1 MKKRIAIVLSVCI
14 LLFIAGGIYIVV
26 TISSSTAKLD
36 HLIMLHQVEILREHL
51 LLQIRKVQ
59 SDLMLKDSA
68 FASSDE
74 TIAAN
79 VRAMQMIST
88 TCKDCHHR
96 QSVQKRL
103 DVLINDVADYKM
115 SQQMFMDSRNPS
127 KRSELQSV
135 AFRKT
140 EKLESM
146 VNGMIHI
153 ANSKLAD
160 STQASLADIARSK
173 TILYVLVAI
182 TPLIAGGLGFF
193 FIRDLAK
200 PVGVLLN
207 ATRRLKSGDLDYR
220 VEGLSKEF
228 AEVATSFNQ
237 MSEALKQQLLQLQE
251 SEKRYRMLFES
262 AGDAIFILEAE
273 GANRGRIVAANRAA
287 ATMHGYTVE
296 EMLKMSIQDLD
307 APAAAEQAS
316 RRIQQI
322 LSGKWITAE
331 IEHIRRDGSVFP
343 VEISAGLLELE
354 GRKYV
359 LAFDRDITERK
370 QMEDMLRQTKQ
381 EWEDTFDTITDM
393 ISIHDREFNIVRAN
407 KAAQEI
413 LGLPLLDHTR
423 AKCYEYYHGKN
434 APPEGCISC
443 ECFRTGEPA
452 SFEVFEP
459 HLDRLF
465 EVRAM
470 PRFDSDRRLT
480 AVIHVL
486 RDITER
492 KRIEETLQ
500 RAEQMK
506 LVGEWATALAHE
518 IKNPLAGIKVSVE
531 VLSEELELKEDKQV
545 VKRAVEEIKRIENLL
560 KSLLNF
566 AKPPKPQLSQT
577 DLNDLLDKTA
587 AFSLKQPTVS
597 KNTEGIIHIVKE
609 FTPGLPHILADPM
622 QLQQIFLN
630 LLLNSIEAMPDGGTL
645 LLKTDLDPAA
655 KAARIEIA
663 DTGKG
668 IELQVQ
674 EKIFEPFFTTKKKG
688 SGLGLAVTKRL
699 IEQHRGDI
707 HLTSEPGKGTVFTIT
722 FPIEVDREEQAA

>member
-14 LLFIAGGIYIVV
+14 LLFIAGGTYIVA
-26 TISSSTAKLD
+26 TIASATAKLD

-59 SDLMLKDSA
+59 SNLMLSNSD

-74 TIAAN
+74 TVATN
-79 VRAMQMIST
+79 VRAMQMISA

-96 QSVQKRL
+96 PAVQKRL
-103 DVLINDVADYKM
+103 DQLINDVADYKM
-115 SQQMFMDSRNPS
+115 AQQLFMASQEPS
-127 KRSELQSV
+127 KRSELQS
-135 AFRKT
+135 AAYRKT

-153 ANSKLAD
+153 ANNKLAD
-160 STQASLADIARSK
+160 NTQASLADIARSK
-173 TILYVLVAI
+173 VILYVLVAI
-182 TPLIAGGLGFF
+182 TPLIAGGLGLF
-193 FIRDLAK
+193 FIRELAK

-207 ATRRLKSGDLDYR
+207 ATRRLKSGDLNYR
-220 VEGLSKEF
+220 IEGLSKEF
-228 AEVATSFNQ
+228 AEVAISFNQ
-237 MSEALKQQLLQLQE
+237 MSEALKQQMLQLQE

-273 GANRGRIVAANRAA
+273 GENRGRIVAANRAA
-287 ATMHGYTVE
+287 AVMHGYSVE
-296 EMLKMSIQDLD
+296 ELLKMSIQDLD
-307 APAAAEQAS
+307 APAEAKEVS

-322 LSGKWITAE
+322 LAGKWITAE
-331 IEHIRRDGSVFP
+331 IDHIRRDGTIFP

-359 LAFDRDITERK
+359 LAFDREITERK
-370 QMEDMLRQTKQ
+370 QMENMLLQSKQ

-393 ISIHDREFNIVRAN
+393 ISIHDRDFNIIRAN
-407 KAAQEI
+407 KAAQKI
-413 LGLPLLDHTR
+413 LGLPLLDHTH

-434 APPEGCISC
+434 APPQNCLSC
-443 ECFRTGEPA
+443 ECFKTGEPTA
-452 SFEVFEP
+452 FEVFEP

-470 PRFDSDRRLT
+470 PRFDADGQLT

-531 VLSEELELKEDKQV
+531 VLSEELELEEDKQV
-545 VKRAVEEIKRIENLL
+545 VQRAVEEIKRIENLL

-566 AKPPKPQLSQT
+566 AKPPKPQLIQT
-577 DLNDLLDKTA
+577 DLNELLDKTA
-587 AFSLKQPTVS
+587 AFSLKQPTVPQ
-597 KNTEGIIHIVKE
+597 NTGGILHIVKE
-609 FTPGLPHILADPM
+609 FAPDLPRILADPM

-645 LLKTDLDPAA
+645 SLKTTHDPVARN
-655 KAARIEIA
+655 ARIEIA

-668 IELQVQ
+668 MEPAVQ

-699 IEQHRGDI
+699 IEQHSGDI
-707 HLTSEPGKGTVFTIT
+707 HLTSESGKGTVFVIT
-722 FPIEVDREEQAA
+722 FPIEIDREEMAE

>member
-14 LLFIAGGIYIVV
+14 LLFIAGGTYIIA
-26 TISSSTAKLD
+26 TIASATAKLD

-59 SDLMLKDSA
+59 SDLMLNGSD
-68 FASSDE
+68 FARSNE
-74 TIAAN
+74 TAATN
-79 VRAMQMIST
+79 VRAMQMISS

-96 QSVQKRL
+96 PDVQKRL
-103 DVLINDVADYKM
+103 DKLINDVADYKM
-115 SQQMFMDSRNPS
+115 AQQLFVASQEPS
-127 KRSELQSV
+127 KRSKLQS
-135 AFRKT
+135 AAYRKT

-153 ANSKLAD
+153 ANNKLAD
-160 STQASLADIARSK
+160 NTQASLADIARSK
-173 TILYVLVAI
+173 VILYVLVAI

-193 FIRDLAK
+193 FIRELAK
-200 PVGVLLN
+200 PVGVLLD
-207 ATRRLKSGDLDYR
+207 ATRRLKSGDLNYR
-220 VEGLSKEF
+220 IEGLSKEF

-237 MSEALKQQLLQLQE
+237 MSEALKQQLQQLQQ

-262 AGDAIFILEAE
+262 AADAIFILEAE
-273 GANRGRIVAANRAA
+273 GENRGRIVAANRAA
-287 ATMHGYTVE
+287 AVMHGYSVE
-296 EMLKMSIQDLD
+296 EMLQMSIQDLD
-307 APAAAEQAS
+307 TPAAASEVDK
-316 RRIQQI
+316 RIQQI

-331 IEHIRRDGSVFP
+331 IDHIRRDGTMFP

-354 GRKYV
+354 DRKYV

-370 QMEDMLRQTKQ
+370 QMDNMLRQAKQ

-393 ISIHDREFNIVRAN
+393 ISIHDRDFNIIRAN
-407 KAAQEI
+407 KAAQKV

-423 AKCYEYYHGKN
+423 VKCYEYYHGKN
-434 APPEGCISC
+434 APPKNCLSC
-443 ECFRTGEPA
+443 ECFKTGEPT

-470 PRFDSDRRLT
+470 PRFDTDGNLT

-531 VLSEELELKEDKQV
+531 VLSEEVELEEDKQV
-545 VKRAVEEIKRIENLL
+545 VQRAVEEIKRIENLL

-566 AKPPKPQLSQT
+566 AKPPKPQLSQA
-577 DLNDLLDKTA
+577 DLNELLDKTA
-587 AFSLKQPTVS
+587 AFSLKHPSVS
-597 KNTEGIIHIVKE
+597 KNTDGAIHIVRD
-609 FTPGLPHILADPM
+609 FAPDLPLILADPM
-622 QLQQIFLN
+622 QLQQVFLN
-630 LLLNSIEAMPDGGTL
+630 LLLNSIASMPEGGTL
-645 LLKTDLDPAA
+645 FLKTEHVPADNA
-655 KAARIEIA
+655 VRIAIA
-663 DTGKG
+663 DTGEG
-668 IELQVQ
+668 MEIQMQ
-674 EKIFEPFFTTKKKG
+674 EKVFEPFFTTKKKG

-699 IEQHRGDI
+699 VEQHRGKI
-707 HLTSEPGKGTVFTIT
+707 LLTSEPGKGTVFTIT
-722 FPIEVDREEQAA
+722 IPISAGGEGQTV

>member
-14 LLFIAGGIYIVV
+14 LLFIAGGTYIVV
-26 TISSSTAKLD
+26 TIDSATAKLD

-59 SDLMLKDSA
+59 SDLILNGSN
-68 FASSDE
+68 FSRSSE
-74 TIAAN
+74 TVAAN
-79 VRAMQMIST
+79 VRAMQMISA

-96 QSVQKRL
+96 PDVQKRL
-103 DVLINDVADYKM
+103 DQLINDVADYKM
-115 SQQMFMDSRNPS
+115 SQQLFMAARNTS
-127 KRSELQSV
+127 KQAELQSA

-153 ANSKLAD
+153 ANTKLAE
-160 STQASLADIARSK
+160 STRASLADISRSK
-173 TILYVLVAI
+173 IILYVLVAI

-207 ATRRLKSGDLDYR
+207 ATRRLKSGDLNYR
-220 VEGLSKEF
+220 IEGLSKEF

-237 MSEALKQQLLQLQE
+237 MSEALKQQLQQLQE

-273 GANRGRIVAANRAA
+273 GQDRGRILAANRSAA
-287 ATMHGYTVE
+287 AMHGYSVE
-296 EMLKMSIQDLD
+296 EMLQMSIQDLD
-307 APAAAEQAS
+307 APEDAS
-316 RRIQQI
+316 EADKRIQQI

-331 IEHIRRDGSVFP
+331 IEHVHRDGSVFP

-354 GRKYV
+354 DHKYV

-370 QMEDMLRQTKQ
+370 QMENLLRQAKQ

-393 ISIHDREFNIVRAN
+393 ITIHDRDFNIIHAN
-407 KAAQEI
+407 KTAQQV
-413 LGLPLLDHTR
+413 LGLPLLDRTR
-423 AKCYEYYHGKN
+423 AKCYEYYHGKTT
-434 APPEGCISC
+434 PPEGCLSC
-443 ECFRTGEPA
+443 ECFKSGKPTA
-452 SFEVFEP
+452 FEVFEP

-470 PRFDSDRRLT
+470 PRFDQEGQLT

-531 VLSEELELKEDKQV
+531 VLSDEVELEEDKQV
-545 VKRAVEEIKRIENLL
+545 VQRAVEEIKRIESLL

-566 AKPPKPQLSQT
+566 AKPPKPQLSRT
-577 DLNDLLDKTA
+577 DLNELLDKTA
-587 AFSLKQPTVS
+587 AFSLKQPSVS
-597 KNTEGIIHIVKE
+597 RNTDGTIHIVKQFAPE
-609 FTPGLPHILADPM
+609 LPQVLADPM
-622 QLQQIFLN
+622 QLQQVFLN
-630 LLLNSIEAMPDGGTL
+630 LLLNSIEAMPGGGTL
-645 LLKTDLDPAA
+645 FLKTMHDPAG
-655 KAARIEIA
+655 KAVRIEIA

-668 IELQVQ
+668 MEPKMQ
-674 EKIFEPFFTTKKKG
+674 ERVFEPFFTTKKKG

-707 HLTSEPGKGTVFTIT
+707 YLTSEPGKGTVFAITI
-722 FPIEVDREEQAA
+722 PIEAGREGQAA

>member
-1 MKKRIAIVLSVCI
+1 MKKRIAIALSISI
-14 LLFIAGGIYIVV
+14 LLFIAGGTYIVA
-26 TISSSTAKLD
+26 TIASATSELD

-59 SDLMLKDSA
+59 SDLMLKDSS

-74 TIAAN
+74 AIAAN
-79 VRAMQMIST
+79 TRAMQMIST

-96 QSVQKRL
+96 PSVQKRL
-103 DVLINDVADYKM
+103 DQLINDVADYKM
-115 SQQMFMDSRNPS
+115 SQQLFMASRNPS
-127 KRSELQSV
+127 ERSGLQS
-135 AFRKT
+135 AAYRKT

-160 STQASLADIARSK
+160 STQASLADISRSK
-173 TILYVLVAI
+173 IILYVLVAL

-193 FIRDLAK
+193 FIRELAK
-200 PVGVLLN
+200 PVGALLN
-207 ATRRLKSGDLDYR
+207 ATRRLKSGDLNYR
-220 VEGLSKEF
+220 IEGLSKEF

-237 MSEALKQQLLQLQE
+237 MSEALKQQMLQLQE

-273 GANRGRIVAANRAA
+273 GENPGKIVAANRAA
-287 ATMHGYTVE
+287 ADMHGYTVE
-296 EMLKMSIQDLD
+296 ELLQMSIQDLD
-307 APAAAEQAS
+307 APAAAAEVAG
-316 RRIQQI
+316 RIRQI
-322 LSGKWITAE
+322 LAGETIMAE
-331 IEHIRRDGSVFP
+331 IEHFRRDGTILP
-343 VEISAGLLELE
+343 IEISASLLELE
-354 GRKYV
+354 GHKYI
-359 LAFDRDITERK
+359 LAFDRDITVRK
-370 QMEDMLRQTKQ
+370 QMENMLRQAKQ

-393 ISIHDREFNIVRAN
+393 ISIHDRDFNIVRAN
-407 KAAQEI
+407 KAAQQV
-413 LGLPLLDHTR
+413 LDLPLLDHTR
-423 AKCYEYYHGKN
+423 IKCYERYHGKS
-434 APPEGCISC
+434 APPDNCLSC
-443 ECFRTGEPA
+443 ECFETGKPT

-470 PRFDSDRRLT
+470 PRFNPDGHLT

-506 LVGEWATALAHE
+506 LVGEWASALAHE

-531 VLSEELELKEDKQV
+531 VLSEELELQEDKKMV
-545 VKRAVEEIKRIENLL
+545 ERAVEEIKRIENLL

-566 AKPPKPQLSQT
+566 AKPPKPQLSRT

-587 AFSLKQPTVS
+587 TFSLKQPSVS
-597 KNTEGIIHIVKE
+597 RNNSGIIHIVKE
-609 FTPGLPHILADPM
+609 FAPSLPRILADPM

-630 LLLNSIEAMPDGGTL
+630 LLLNSFEAMPAGGTL
-645 LLKTDLDPAA
+645 LLKTEHDPAV
-655 KAARIEIA
+655 KAIRVEIA

-668 IELQVQ
+668 MESQLQD
-674 EKIFEPFFTTKKKG
+674 KIFEPFFTTKKKG

-707 HLTSEPGKGTVFTIT
+707 HLTSKPGKGTVFTIT
-722 FPIEVDREEQAA
+722 FPVEVDRKEQAA